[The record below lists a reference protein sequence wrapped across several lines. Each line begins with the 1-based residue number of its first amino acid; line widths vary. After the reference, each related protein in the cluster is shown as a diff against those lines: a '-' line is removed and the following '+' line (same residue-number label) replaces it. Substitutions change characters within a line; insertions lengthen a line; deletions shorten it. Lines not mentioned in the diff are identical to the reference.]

1 MAKYTKHSSNYIR
14 TDRHQFLK
22 GGSTIFE
29 RDWVTIGS
37 QLHFGP
43 GKIPYYNNGNFVFTT
58 SPTPFYQKRHR
69 NGESVGTW
77 TYDDV
82 ANAKPI
88 VNKISFDEYT
98 EDIRSFAYYG
108 SCVEL
113 VRSSVE
119 KIIKTFPGMVVKT
132 NDKISYLNGDG
143 TGYVSSKYYAIQND
157 FGYDFINQIP
167 KKNDIETKFLRLSY
181 KDYLLNDSPI
191 VNYTVIEKAMFML
204 TDEICYS
211 NQKEKNQKYGSFL
224 SKKNYALRGGTGV
237 TVDGVNGKIYW
248 VNKEME
254 AWQNSHPSAT
264 VEEIAEERI
273 KKENEFNTKH
283 QPYNNWLNN
292 GGQTLICYQ
301 QIPYINEK
309 QENDDEKCSN
319 GDCLDYAGNCYFG
332 YSVAGS
338 GGYPASDTM
347 AKGNFTSI
355 NAHKNT
361 DNETFSI
368 TKTTTLYYFY
378 YYNTKEIVIKNR
390 NTESNNSS
398 YIVYRFSYNN
408 DNLFDKRLYITL
420 YSEKTLRKEYVYLQA
435 VSKDQYETNEDSPI
449 TPDKV
454 AYKNWRPNDCPIRYW
469 TEETSFEKQ
478 CDNEYKWESA
488 ENDPHWNYVFYS
500 KLSNLRPERNQEL
513 YLIRIENEK
522 GDKVDLYAYILDY
535 ELVFMTPYT
544 GRMVIRPKDEI
555 IEKYFDNLKGFERKL
570 LTRESKPLYSNQF
583 LTPIEYSLGYVYY
596 NRTYTWPSNDYCIDI
611 SSPSYSDFIEKL
623 IGMAELYDEL
633 WTDNLWRRMTHEAI
647 KNYDWTYTRHYNDGD
662 EEDNVDG
669 GERMHKV
676 LNIIGRVFDDV
687 KRSVDT
693 IRQFNKITYNSD
705 RNIPNAL
712 ISDKLENTGWD
723 MYSTIPTITNV
734 IENNDDNDL
743 KEIVSSASTL
753 PITNDFL
760 SDNNLFWYPT
770 KNADKVTFA
779 DVDIEWMKRFLLSSR
794 RILSTKGT
802 IQCIDMIMAM
812 FGYGTSSYDIREEYY
827 TVTPREYD
835 EPYNY
840 YNIENSTIIINKED
854 YDALTDEEKVN
865 YAPNKSF
872 GDIIVETNMLKTN
885 EKLYNEDASGI
896 PVGSFMIDKHCLIQE
911 DEDSG
916 LIDLFGKNYLIPFYN
931 QAKIYDGDLYFQSKG
946 GWFYNKKSDEDD
958 ENVNPY
964 SFKET
969 LSYLHVVPQ
978 VSSLL
983 EVNPHSVEEGD
994 IYYVVNVNDYF
1005 EFTETNFP
1013 SSHFFVLENVYSP
1026 ENFESWTDIDL
1037 TEAAYK
1043 ITDDM
1048 DEDTKK
1054 MCMKFCDYA
1063 AKARYLNDIIPDS
1076 IGNNPHVGYGS
1087 YDNGKE
1093 YFEYMK
1099 KPFKYSIDTYN
1110 FNYDDREIANEISF
1124 DVKGPIKTGNVGN
1137 VIYKKRDDIEDTTL
1151 NEYVTQTEYDAL
1163 NLNKQLKYEKS
1174 EKLKIFADGYETTF
1188 TNADGNE
1195 AYFCYKNNDTTECI
1209 RQVQTYPYKE
1219 YIKDNITKLTKD
1231 VYYLN
1236 SKVLYFK
1243 NLEENENYKN
1253 YFKNIIM
1260 KYIMQVIPSTTI
1272 MILEGFE

>member
-58 SPTPFYQKRHR
+58 SPTPFYQKKHR

-88 VNKISFDEYT
+88 VNKVSFDEYT

-113 VRSSVE
+113 VRSSIE
-119 KIIKTFPGMVVKT
+119 EIIRTFPGMVVKT
-132 NDKISYLNGDG
+132 NDKVSYINGEG
-143 TGYVSSKYYAIQND
+143 TEYVSSRFYAIQND
-157 FGYDFINQIP
+157 FGYDFINKIP
-167 KKNDIETKFLRLSY
+167 KKDDDETKFLRLSY

-191 VNYTVIEKAMFML
+191 VSYTVIEKPMFML
-204 TDEICYS
+204 TDEVCYS
-211 NQKEKNQKYGSFL
+211 NQKELHQVHGVL
-224 SKKNYALRGGTGV
+224 LTKKNLALRGGNNV
-237 TVDGVNGKIYW
+237 TIDGLDGRTYW
-248 VNKEME
+248 INDEMNT
-254 AWQNSHPSAT
+254 WMSSHPDAT
-264 VEEIAEERI
+264 EQEKQQARQDIEARYSTEHQRYETWWSSGGLLSMGTI
-273 KKENEFNTKH
+273 KLT
-283 QPYNNWLNN
+283 YV
-292 GGQTLICYQ
+292 
-301 QIPYINEK
+301 NEK
-309 QENDDEKCSN
+309 QEGDADKCPD
-319 GDCLDYAGNCYFG
+319 GACLDYAGACYIG
-332 YSVAGS
+332 MGTKSQS
-338 GGYPASDTM
+338 ENN
-347 AKGNFTSI
+347 AKLNKFTSV
-355 NAHKNT
+355 NAHNSGDTWDYRYTKNA
-361 DNETFSI
+361 
-368 TKTTTLYYFY
+368 TLYVYYDYPNQRMIIKHNNTIIYQLAYPIQYYKTIYTSLFY
-378 YYNTKEIVIKNR
+378 
-390 NTESNNSS
+390 
-398 YIVYRFSYNN
+398 
-408 DNLFDKRLYITL
+408 
-420 YSEKTLRKEYVYLQA
+420 EKTIRHEYVYLQA
-435 VSKDQYETNEDSPI
+435 VSKDQFETNEDSPI
-449 TPDKV
+449 TPEKV
-454 AYKNWRPNDCPIRYW
+454 AYKEWKPNDCPIRYW
-469 TEETSFEKQ
+469 TEETAFEKQ
-478 CDNEYKWESA
+478 CDNEYKWNSSED
-488 ENDPHWNYVFYS
+488 NPHWNYIIYS
-500 KLSNLRPERNQEL
+500 KLSNLIPERNQEL
-513 YLIRIENEK
+513 YLVTIENEDGLEVK
-522 GDKVDLYAYILDY
+522 LYAYILDY
-535 ELVFMTPYT
+535 ELVFMTPHT

-570 LTRESKPLYSNQF
+570 LTRESNPLYSNQF

-623 IGMAELYDEL
+623 TRMAELYDEL

-647 KNYDWTYTRHYNDGD
+647 KNYDWTYTRRYNDGE

-723 MYSTIPTITNV
+723 MYSTIPIITNV
-734 IENNDDNDL
+734 IESNDDDDENNDL

-802 IQCIDMIMAM
+802 IQCIDMIMGM

-827 TVTPREYD
+827 TVTPKEYD

-840 YNIENSTIIINKED
+840 YYIEDSTIIISKED
-854 YDALTDEEKVN
+854 YDALTNEEKVK

-872 GDIIVETNMLKTN
+872 GDIIVEMNMLKTN

-931 QAKIYDGDLYFQSKG
+931 KEKIYDGDLYFQSKG

-1013 SSHFFVLENVYSP
+1013 LSHFFVLENVYSP

-1037 TEAAYK
+1037 TEAAYV
-1043 ITDDM
+1043 IDDEM
-1048 DEDTKK
+1048 DEETKEV
-1054 MCMKFCDYA
+1054 CMKFCDYA

-1087 YDNGKE
+1087 YDKGKE

-1110 FNYDDREIANEISF
+1110 FNYDDREIANEIVF

-1137 VIYKKRDDIEDTTL
+1137 VIYKKRDNIVDATL
-1151 NEYVTQTEYDAL
+1151 QEYITQTEYDAL
-1163 NLNKQLKYEKS
+1163 ELNKQLKYEKS

-1195 AYFCYKNNDTTECI
+1195 AYFCYKKNDVIECI
-1209 RQVQTYPYKE
+1209 RQVQSYQYKE

-1253 YFKNIIM
+1253 YFKNIII